1 MTIRDAVIDD
11 LGAMVDIY
19 NHYVTET
26 HVTFDTQ
33 PFTQATRATWL
44 EQFDGERYHCIVATT
59 GAAVLG
65 YASSVEFKSKPAYE
79 TSVEVS
85 VYLAPQATGQG
96 LGTAL
101 YERLLADLGNADLHR
116 AYAGI
121 ALPNEAS
128 IALHRRFGF
137 VEAATFNE
145 VGRKFGRYWDVMWM
159 ERALDS

>member
-1 MTIRDAVIDD
+1 MTIRDATIDD
-11 LGAMVDIY
+11 LGAIVDIY
-19 NHYVTET
+19 NHYITET

-33 PFTQATRATWL
+33 PFTQAARATWF
-44 EQFDGERYHCIVATT
+44 EQFDGDRYHCIVAESG
-59 GAAVLG
+59 GAPMG
-65 YASSVEFKSKPAYE
+65 YASSIAFKSKPAYE

-85 VYLAPQATGQG
+85 VYLAPDAIGQG

-101 YERLLADLGNADLHR
+101 YHHLLQALSQADLHR

-128 IALHRRFGF
+128 VALHRRFGF
-137 VEAATFNE
+137 VAAATFNE

-159 ERALDS
+159 ERALD